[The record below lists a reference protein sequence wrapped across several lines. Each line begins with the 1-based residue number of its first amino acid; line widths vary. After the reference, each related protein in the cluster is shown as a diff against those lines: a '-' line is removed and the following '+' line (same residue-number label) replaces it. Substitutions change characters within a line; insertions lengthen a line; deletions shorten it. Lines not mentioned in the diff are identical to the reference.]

1 VKAVLFDLDDTL
13 YPERTFVESGFRAV
27 SRFLATRHD
36 LQEDRVAARMLEIL
50 DAEGRGKVFD
60 RVLEE
65 AGLLS
70 EWRVRLLLHVYRTHR
85 PTISLFEDVVPSLTK
100 LRERGVWLG
109 IVTDGMASVQRRKM
123 SALGIERYVDVVV
136 CSDELGPEGWKPS
149 PVAFQAALELLEIAP
164 EEAAYVGDNVLK
176 DFAGPN
182 RLGMLSVVIRR
193 PGVMAHAGEK
203 APGAEYVPQVTVSGL
218 APLVAEVDRRRR
230 SA

>member
-1 VKAVLFDLDDTL
+1 MKAVLFDLDDTL

-27 SRFLATRHD
+27 GRFLAERAGLEAEGLAT
-36 LQEDRVAARMLEIL
+36 RMLEIL

-65 AGLLS
+65 VGLLS

-100 LRERGVWLG
+100 LRERGVRLG
-109 IVTDGMASVQRRKM
+109 IVTDGMASVQRQKM
-123 SALGIERYVDVVV
+123 TALGIERYMDVVV
-136 CSDELGPEGWKPS
+136 CSDELGPECWKPS
-149 PVAFQAALELLEIAP
+149 PVAFQVALELLGAAP
-164 EEAAYVGDNVLK
+164 EEAGYVGDNVLK

-182 RLGMLSVVIRR
+182 RLGMLSVAVCR
-193 PGVMAHAGEK
+193 PGVMAYAGEE

-218 APLVAEVDRRRR
+218 AQLVAEVDRRRR